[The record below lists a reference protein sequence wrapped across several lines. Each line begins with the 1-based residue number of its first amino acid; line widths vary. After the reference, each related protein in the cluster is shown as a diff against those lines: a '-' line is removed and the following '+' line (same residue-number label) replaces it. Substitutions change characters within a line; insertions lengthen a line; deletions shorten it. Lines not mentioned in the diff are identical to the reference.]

1 MAWFLMLL
9 AVGCLLVPFV
19 TKSFALGVLC
29 LMLSLVFLVAGAM
42 MLLSARITSASR
54 KAEIL
59 SPEELRVLREQ
70 AQAKRASNAE
80 TSAHGSAGE
89 PSRTTPESP
98 PRTPV

>member
-54 KAEIL
+54 KAENL

-70 AQAKRASNAE
+70 AQAKRAS
-80 TSAHGSAGE
+80 SAGT
-89 PSRTTPESP
+89 PSGTTPESP